1 MKIRLFLVEVL
12 TSFIVP
18 SSTYTIVS
26 AEGCSLISWAVKSQE
41 ESYLKHICTQKYRDE
56 NTEILKNYYS
66 LLFNSI
72 HYYSLLFT
80 TIHYYSLLFTT
91 IHYYSLLLTSIH
103 YYSLS
108 KLLLLVIWW
117 RYSESS
123 YLLVEWFV
131 EVALHEV
138 LGFSLLNSAV
148 SHYSTCTSTESHIS
162 SWFFPP
168 LSIASKVF
176 SYRRLINV

>member
-18 SSTYTIVS
+18 RSTCTIVS
-26 AEGCSLISWAVKSQE
+26 AEGWSLILWAVKSKKD
-41 ESYLKHICTQKYRDE
+41 SYLKHICTQKYRDE
-56 NTEILKNYYS
+56 NTEIGKNYYS
-66 LLFNSI
+66 LQFTSI

-91 IHYYSLLLTSIH
+91 IHYYSLLSTTIH

-131 EVALHEV
+131 EVARHEV

-148 SHYSTCTSTESHIS
+148 SHYST
-162 SWFFPP
+162 WFFPP
-168 LSIASKVF
+168 LSTASEVF
-176 SYRRLINV
+176 SYRRVINV

>member
-1 MKIRLFLVEVL
+1 MKNRLFLVEIL

-56 NTEILKNYYS
+56 NTETGKN
-66 LLFNSI
+66 
-72 HYYSLLFT
+72 
-80 TIHYYSLLFTT
+80 YYSLLFTT

-131 EVALHEV
+131 EVALHKV